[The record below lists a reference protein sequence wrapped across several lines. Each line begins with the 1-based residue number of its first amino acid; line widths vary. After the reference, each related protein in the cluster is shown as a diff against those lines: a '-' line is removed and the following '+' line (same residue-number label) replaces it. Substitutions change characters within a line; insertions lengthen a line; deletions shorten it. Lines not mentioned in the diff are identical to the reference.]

1 MSRGRAADDAAALA
15 ASLGGGGGGD
25 DCQGFAG
32 ALYGAFFADAAAAL
46 LEAHPPGALDGDGRP
61 FWAGT
66 RLPPTPA
73 AALFD
78 ATDESDPAPAF
89 LDATAAL
96 RRTSLGLAA
105 AAPARLSDAVAR
117 LEASLARLAAAGGR
131 AGVGLDALRGRVAPQ
146 VFDKDD
152 VAAGHVAWVAAA
164 ANARAKVFG
173 LPRADELRCKQIAG
187 KVVPAIATTTA
198 VVSGLAVFEAAKIL
212 AGLGGD
218 VARLRSTFVHLGAPL
233 WGQAEPGPVNEW
245 RLPGGG
251 TATEWTV
258 PAVRL
263 AAADTVVDLVAK
275 LEVDLF
281 PGASVRSLVVRDES
295 ETLLYLRALHD
306 GDEGARSWT
315 VRERLRV
322 LDAAPAAGHL
332 DLLVTGDDG
341 EGGELDV
348 PPVRVHIALA

>member
-1 MSRGRAADDAAALA
+1 LISTQAESRRR
-15 ASLGGGGGGD
+15 SSTRTTS
-25 DCQGFAG
+25 
-32 ALYGAFFADAAAAL
+32 
-46 LEAHPPGALDGDGRP
+46 PRVTSPGSP
-61 FWAGT
+61 
-66 RLPPTPA
+66 
-73 AALFD
+73 
-78 ATDESDPAPAF
+78 PAPAPPPP
-89 LDATAAL
+89 
-96 RRTSLGLAA
+96 RRRRRRCRRPG
-105 AAPARLSDAVAR
+105 
-117 LEASLARLAAAGGR
+117 ASAGPQCTR
-131 AGVGLDALRGRVAPQ
+131 AQ
-146 VFDKDD
+146 
-152 VAAGHVAWVAAA
+152 VAAA